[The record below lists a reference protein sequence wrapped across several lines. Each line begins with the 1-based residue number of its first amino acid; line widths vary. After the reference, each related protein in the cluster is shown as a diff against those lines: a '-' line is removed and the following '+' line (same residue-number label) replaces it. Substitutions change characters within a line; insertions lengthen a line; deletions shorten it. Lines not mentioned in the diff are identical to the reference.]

1 MQNYTALEGDGYVD
15 IAVQKVGT
23 SDIPVSVLLS
33 TSSSGTASG
42 IELNGNEVFVAIT
55 QNLYL
60 QDMHSIVHS

>member
-15 IAVQKVGT
+15 IAVQKVGS

-42 IELNGNEVFVAIT
+42 IELNSNKAFVAIT

-60 QDMHSIVHS
+60 HDIHLL